1 MAELVVALDY
11 PDGASA
17 LTMARSLRGAVP
29 WVKVGLELFT
39 AEGPAVVTGL
49 KDLGFRVFLDMK
61 FFDIPNTVRGATRS
75 AARLGVDMVN
85 IHALGGERMARA
97 ALEGCAEGC
106 AEGFAKGTR
115 ADQEPPLL
123 LAVTM
128 LTSMA
133 AGDLPLECAPPP
145 SEMVLDLAVKAKQ
158 YGVNGVVCSGLEV
171 EAVKKACGGRFIC
184 LTPGIRPASAG
195 GDDQR
200 RVVTPAQ
207 AVRSGS
213 DYLVVG
219 RPITGAASPADAALV
234 IVEEIRSA

>member
-11 PDGASA
+11 KDGRSA
-17 LTMARSLRGAVP
+17 LAMARSLKGVVS

-39 AEGPAVVTGL
+39 AEGPSLVNDL
-49 KDLGFRVFLDMK
+49 KNLGFKVFLDLK
-61 FFDIPNTVRGATRS
+61 FFDIPNTVQGAVRS

-97 ALEGCAEGC
+97 AMAGCVEGTPSG
-106 AEGFAKGTR
+106 GT
-115 ADQEPPLL
+115 PPLV

-133 AGDLPLECAPPP
+133 AGDLPVAGAPEP
-145 SEMVLDLAVKAKQ
+145 SEMALDLAVKAKQ
-158 YGVNGVVCSGLEV
+158 YGLDGVVCSGLEV
-171 EAVKKACGGRFIC
+171 AAVKAACGADFIG
-184 LTPGIRPASAG
+184 LTPGIRPASSG

-200 RVVTPAQ
+200 RVVTPTR
-207 AVRSGS
+207 AVGDGS

-219 RPITGAASPADAALV
+219 RPITGAESPVEAALSMLG
-234 IVEEIRSA
+234 EMQSAI